1 MKIVVDDL
9 SSPEIARF
17 LDEHVQEMR
26 SITVRSRAW
35 IWDFVRHEAPCLSG
49 WR

>member
-9 SSPEIARF
+9 SGPEIARF

-26 SITVRSRAW
+26 SITPLA
-35 IWDFVRHEAPCLSG
+35 L
-49 WR
+49 